1 MPIEISKGGILMSSI
16 NGIATSALTAYG
28 VRQAVTANNIANMNT
43 ENFKS
48 SDTVFEERRGGGVT
62 ASVRQGEDS
71 VDISREAVD
80 MLETKN
86 GYEANLKTLKVNNEM
101 EKDLLDIFE

>member
-1 MPIEISKGGILMSSI
+1 MPSV
-16 NGIATSALTAYG
+16 NGIATSALAAYG
-28 VRQAVTANNIANMNT
+28 VRQAVTANNIANLNT
-43 ENFKS
+43 ENFKA

-62 ASVRQGEDS
+62 ASVRQGEDR

-86 GYEANLKTLKVNNEM
+86 GYEANLKTLKVNDEM
-101 EKDLLDIFE
+101 EKELLETFK